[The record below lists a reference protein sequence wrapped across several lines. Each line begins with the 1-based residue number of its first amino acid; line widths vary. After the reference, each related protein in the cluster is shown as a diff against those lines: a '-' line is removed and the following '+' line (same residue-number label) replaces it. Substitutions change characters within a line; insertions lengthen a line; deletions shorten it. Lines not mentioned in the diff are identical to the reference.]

1 MHNVP
6 RPRLIQRAS
15 HRAFRWPNRWLALA
29 LLLMVLAG
37 CAQPPIDNCDLVL
50 LARAPLQ
57 KQHNLL
63 AVPVGINGQ
72 WVNLIVDTGA
82 ERTTLSEDAA
92 KRLGMSRDP
101 RYVTRSGGVGGVS
114 TNQDV
119 RVDSMVLGGVRLP
132 IERLAVSQFGEG
144 LQADGLLGADILL
157 AFDLDIDAPG
167 GNLSLYRVR
176 RCAVATPPWAEEAVP
191 IAAISVR
198 RDRMLVPFTIDGVV
212 GTALLD
218 TGAQST
224 VIGAA
229 MATRMGLPQ
238 QPRGGDP
245 VIRIRG
251 VGANTIIARIHSF
264 QELRIGPAV
273 YRGVRLP
280 ILPTDLGGAD
290 ALVGQD
296 FLRDRRVWMSFPT
309 RQLFV
314 SRLAHEAIGR

>member
-6 RPRLIQRAS
+6 RPRLIQVVS
-15 HRAFRWPNRWLALA
+15 HRAFRWPNRWSALA

-63 AVPVGINGQ
+63 TVPVGINGQ

-92 KRLGMSRDP
+92 KRLGMSRDA

-167 GNLSLYRVR
+167 GSLSLYRVR

-198 RDRMLVPFTIDGVV
+198 RDRMLVPFAIDGVA
-212 GTALLD
+212 GSALLD

-229 MATRMGLPQ
+229 MATRMGIAQ

-251 VGANTIIARIHSF
+251 VGANTIVARIHSF
-264 QELRIGPAV
+264 QEFRIGPAV

-280 ILPTDLGGAD
+280 ILPTDLGGVD